1 MGTRWLQR
9 TFGASAVDKELTL
22 EVDGVFLELFEPFPF
37 KHLPDVILGQLRA
50 IGDHM
55 ALLRI
60 KIEGEAGVLGHVLV
74 LQW

>member
-9 TFGASAVDKELTL
+9 AFGASSVDKKLTL
-22 EVDGVFLELFEPFPF
+22 EVDGGFLELFEPFPF

-60 KIEGEAGVLGHVLV
+60 EIKGESGILGHVLV